1 MSRDT
6 NVKAQERFGEAVNT
20 GNFDI
25 FDEVVAPNAVDH
37 DPAPGQGRG
46 PDGFRSFFSEMRS
59 AFPDFTV
66 EVDHMTATDD
76 DVAIAY
82 RISGTHNGEFQG
94 VAPTGK
100 RVEARGCQIGRF
112 ENGQLV
118 ERWGSSDEL
127 GLMSQ
132 LGIEPKE
139 EKGLMDKLKDG
150 LSGSGQ

>member
-1 MSRDT
+1 MSRET
-6 NVKAQERFGEAVNT
+6 NIKAQERFGEAVST

-25 FDEVVAPNAVDH
+25 FDEVVAPDAVDH

-46 PDGFRSFFSEMRS
+46 PDGFRSFFSTMRS
-59 AFPDFTV
+59 AFPDLSV

-94 VAPTGK
+94 IAPTGN
-100 RVEARGCQIGRF
+100 RIEARGCQIARF
-112 ENGQLV
+112 EDGKLV

-132 LGIEPKE
+132 LGVTPTED
-139 EKGLMDKLKDG
+139 KGLMDKLKDG

>member
-1 MSRDT
+1 MPREA
-6 NVKAQERFGEAVNT
+6 NIKAQERFGEAVNT

-25 FDEVVAPNAVDH
+25 FDEVVAPDAVDH

-46 PDGFRSFFSEMRS
+46 PEGFKSFFGEMRS

-66 EVDHMTATDD
+66 EVDHMSATDD
-76 DVAIAY
+76 DVAFAY

-94 VAPTGK
+94 IAPTGN
-100 RVEARGCQIGRF
+100 RVEVRGCQISRF
-112 ENGQLV
+112 EAGKLV

-127 GLMSQ
+127 GLMAQ
-132 LGIEPKE
+132 LGVEPQQDR
-139 EKGLMDKLKDG
+139 GFMDKLKDG